1 MKQVNKG
8 ASPEAFESWKALAN
22 DDWQPC
28 YAELQNPEKTLL
40 HTALLQEQ
48 GHVCCYCGR
57 QISLTDSHI
66 EHWRPQALRKD
77 LELDYSNLLA
87 SCLRASQP
95 GAPLHCGH
103 AKGNAF
109 IEGHTL
115 SPLDPGCELRFA
127 YHLNGAISAA
137 RPDDQA
143 AIDMI
148 ALLQL
153 DIAFLRNRRSEALT
167 RVFDAAFLGTASDD
181 ELRTLATVYR
191 QLDPDSGQH
200 ADFGHALALFA
211 EALLPET

>member
-8 ASPEAFESWKALAN
+8 ASPAAFERWKALAN

-28 YAELQNPEKTLL
+28 
-40 HTALLQEQ
+40 
-48 GHVCCYCGR
+48 
-57 QISLTDSHI
+57 
-66 EHWRPQALRKD
+66 
-77 LELDYSNLLA
+77 
-87 SCLRASQP
+87 
-95 GAPLHCGH
+95 
-103 AKGNAF
+103 
-109 IEGHTL
+109 
-115 SPLDPGCELRFA
+115 
-127 YHLNGAISAA
+127 
-137 RPDDQA
+137 PDDQA